1 MFALMGMMMTKLF
14 GSFEKIVDYVIAYLT
29 KPRKEPPS
37 PEESSICVISTT
49 VENAS
54 GILSKSTN
62 MYRAVIFY
70 AITSGINVRH
80 IQEQGT
86 CDGYRYCVTTKD
98 TASDIFD
105 YIIDIPDEI
114 VLDAK
119 KDIRIRANTETKKT
133 TEKDNNMILK
143 RSIRVFSSLLTVNQL
158 LETINEWQ
166 LLFDTYMRR
175 YVDDGTLHY
184 YSLQVKPVVSTNND
198 RPQVHI
204 PKLWKKYQF
213 VTSKTFDNI
222 FFTGKP
228 KLLSKLQF
236 FLDNKDIYSYRGVPY
251 NLGLLFYGQP
261 GCGKTSCI
269 KAIAN
274 RTRRHVFEISLNRI
288 RTCGEFVDVITNE
301 FIDGKYIPIDRRLMV
316 LEDIDCMDDIVLD
329 RELGE
334 RDKTDLNSLL
344 APLSPTKDKGSPEDK
359 DHKKDK
365 KDKKAKKDKK
375 DKDDEED
382 KSSNIEKYLKSRYK
396 AEDKLTL
403 SCILNTI
410 DGVLEQHGRIM
421 IISSNYPDKLDKAL
435 VRPGRI
441 DIKIDFTKC
450 THEMITEMLE
460 YFFRTKLES
469 SLVFPD
475 QVHTPAEVINMCID
489 DTLTLEQVIEQLMT
503 PIQV

>member
-14 GSFEKIVDYVIAYLT
+14 GSFEKIVDYVIAYISR
-29 KPRKEPPS
+29 PQKEPQS
-37 PEESSICVISTT
+37 PEESSVCVISTT

-54 GILSKSTN
+54 GISSRSSN

-86 CDGYRYCVTTKD
+86 CEPYRYGLTNKD
-98 TASDIFD
+98 SASDIFD
-105 YIIDIPDEI
+105 YIIDIHDDI
-114 VLDAK
+114 VLDAV
-119 KDIRIRANTETKKT
+119 KDIRIRANVETKKT

-143 RSIRVFSSLLTVNQL
+143 RSIRVYSSLLTVNQL

-166 LLFDTYMRR
+166 LSFDTYMRR
-175 YVDDGTLHY
+175 YVDDGSLHY
-184 YSLQVKPVVSTNND
+184 YSLQTRPVASNNND

-222 FFTGKP
+222 FFTEKP
-228 KLLSKLQF
+228 KLLTKLQF

-274 RTRRHVFEISLNRI
+274 ITRRHVFEINLNRI
-288 RTCGEFVDVITNE
+288 RTCGDFVDVITNE
-301 FIDGKYIPIDRRLMV
+301 FIDGKYVPIDRRLIV

-329 RELGE
+329 RELLGE
-334 RDKTDLNSLL
+334 RDNTADQDSVKIPLPAPPRPPLMAQDRSDSNDDHNSR
-344 APLSPTKDKGSPEDK
+344 SEFNKYMK
-359 DHKKDK
+359 
-365 KDKKAKKDKK
+365 
-375 DKDDEED
+375 
-382 KSSNIEKYLKSRYK
+382 EKYK
-396 AEDKLTL
+396 ADDRLTL
-403 SCILNTI
+403 GCILNTI

-450 THEMITEMLE
+450 TSEMIVEMLE
-460 YFFRTKLES
+460 YFFRTKLEPG
-469 SLVFPD
+469 LVFPD

-489 DTLTLEQVIEQLMT
+489 DTLTLEQVIEQLCA
-503 PIQV
+503 PVQ